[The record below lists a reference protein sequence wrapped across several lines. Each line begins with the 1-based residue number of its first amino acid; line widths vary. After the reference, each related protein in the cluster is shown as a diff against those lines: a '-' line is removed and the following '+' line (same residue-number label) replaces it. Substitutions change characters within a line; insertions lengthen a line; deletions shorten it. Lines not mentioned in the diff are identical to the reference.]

1 MLRASFI
8 IICSIITVAAGAQS
22 TANKELKS
30 IIESSFTHFPK
41 LKEAENSIA
50 IAEEKKKL
58 IELSWQPDITADAG
72 YAYVKPKIVL
82 PINNQKFQFA
92 PVDNFNAGFNGTM
105 ALIDFGRLKAAIQQ
119 SKNELA
125 ITQHGKENLQHQLAY
140 QVANIYYYVIYLKK
154 GVAIQDT
161 IISSLNENKKIIESQ
176 VKNGTALE
184 IDLLSINSGI
194 DAEEN
199 RKTELNTLLNKQ
211 LILLEYASGI
221 GSTNGNDFD
230 FNIPA
235 TPQIS
240 NYDINPDMVLLND
253 KVQQSKQDVFMSQLK
268 NKPMLNMRASM
279 GGKNGYLPNIYEM
292 RFNYMAGV
300 SFSVPIYN
308 GGKLKQQIKLQQSIA
323 NLQSTAV
330 ESMKQTLDK
339 DVKQNYADIV
349 SARERLSRAASQITL
364 AKTASQLATNK
375 LKHGTGTHLEVTS
388 ANTNLQRTLLNELQ
402 LQFQLCTAS
411 LEYARLTGVRIW

>member
-1 MLRASFI
+1 MLRTTLIVFI
-8 IICSIITVAAGAQS
+8 LMTAVFAEAQT

-41 LKEAENSIA
+41 LKEAENSIV
-50 IAEEKKKL
+50 IAAEKKKL
-58 IELSWQPDITADAG
+58 IELNWQPDITADAG
-72 YAYVKPKIVL
+72 YSYVKPKIIL

-105 ALIDFGRLKAAIQQ
+105 TILDFGRLKAAITQ

-125 ITQHGKENLQHQLAY
+125 LSQHNKENLQHQLAY
-140 QVANIYYYVIYLKK
+140 QIANIYYYVIYLKK
-154 GVAIQDT
+154 AVAIQDT

-184 IDLLSINSGI
+184 IDLLSINSSI

-211 LILLEYASGI
+211 MILLEYASGANAA
-221 GSTNGNDFD
+221 NGKEFD
-230 FNIPA
+230 FNINA
-235 TPQIS
+235 VPQIS
-240 NYDINPDMVLLND
+240 NYDINPDLILLND
-253 KVQQSKQDVFMSQLK
+253 KVQQSKQDVAISQLK

-279 GGKNGYLPNIYEM
+279 GYKNGYIPNIYEM
-292 RFNYMAGV
+292 RFNYMAGL

-308 GGKLKQQIKLQQSIA
+308 GGKIKQNIKLQQTIA
-323 NLQSTAV
+323 NQQSLAV

-339 DVKQNYADIV
+339 DVKQNYADII
-349 SARERLSRAASQITL
+349 SARERLSRAASQISL
-364 AKTASQLATNK
+364 AKNASLLATNK

-411 LEYARLTGVRIW
+411 LEYARLTGVKIW

>member
-1 MLRASFI
+1 MSKVKLI
-8 IICSIITVAAGAQS
+8 LLLLMITVGAFAQS
-22 TANKELKS
+22 SANKELRS

-41 LKEAENSIA
+41 LKEAENSIL
-50 IAEEKKKL
+50 IAQEKKKL
-58 IELSWQPDITADAG
+58 VELNWQPDITADAG
-72 YAYVKPKIVL
+72 YAYVKPKIIL

-92 PVDNFNAGFNGTM
+92 PVDNFNLGFNGTITV
-105 ALIDFGRLKAAIQQ
+105 LDFGRLKAAITQ
-119 SKNELA
+119 SKNEL
-125 ITQHGKENLQHQLAY
+125 TLSQHNKEYLQHQLAY

-154 GVAIQDT
+154 AVAIQDT
-161 IISSLNENKKIIESQ
+161 IIHSLNENKKIIESQ

-184 IDLLSINSGI
+184 IDLLSINSSI

-199 RKTELNTLLNKQ
+199 RKTDLNTMLNKQ
-211 LILLEYASGI
+211 LILMEYATGVASA
-221 GSTNGNDFD
+221 NGFDFD
-230 FNIPA
+230 YTINA
-235 TPQIS
+235 VPQIS
-240 NYDINPDMVLLND
+240 NFDINPDLILLND
-253 KVQQSKQDVFMSQLK
+253 KVQQSKQDVAISQLK

-279 GGKNGYLPNIYEM
+279 GGKNGYIPNIYEM

-308 GGKLKQQIKLQQSIA
+308 GGKIKQQIKLQQTIA
-323 NLQSTAV
+323 NQQTLAV

-349 SARERLSRAASQITL
+349 SAKERLSRAASQITL
-364 AKTASQLATNK
+364 AKNASQLATNK
-375 LKHGTGTHLEVTS
+375 LKHGTGTHLEVTN